1 MLTNILEMVQKNLG
15 YPALQKIDPNTQLI
29 NETGTAEEKFS
40 QAALPAV
47 LTGLYKYAQSD
58 VGAKDILESDNST
71 NWMDKIFYDKKEDVI
86 ETVSTYASQSKDSS
100 VIKMNIIAKESVKI
114 AKENL
119 PANTGIMEVKK
130 IFINQRS
137 HILLYL
143 LPALKM
149 GGYLEDDTLD
159 DNTNKMEG
167 PVSSLMQSI
176 GSVFSNPVTEEEI
189 KQQ

>member
-130 IFINQRS
+130 IFINQRN

-159 DNTNKMEG
+159 DNTNKMES

>member
-1 MLTNILEMVQKNLG
+1 MLTNILELVQKNLG

-29 NETGTAEEKFS
+29 NESDTGEEKFS

-47 LTGLYKYAQSD
+47 LTGLYRYAQSD
-58 VGAKDILESDNST
+58 AGAKEILESDNST
-71 NWMDKIFYDKKEDVI
+71 DWMDKIFYDKKEDVS
-86 ETVSTYASQSKDSS
+86 ETISAYTGQSQDST

-114 AKENL
+114 AKANL
-119 PANTGIMEVKK
+119 PANADIREVKK
-130 IFINQRS
+130 IFLNQRN

-149 GGYLEDDTLD
+149 GEYLKDDTLD

-176 GSVFSNPVTEEEI
+176 GSAFSNPVTEDEI

>member
-130 IFINQRS
+130 IFINQRN